1 MADEIKQEN
10 NEVVTETSSVPEAEA
25 IVEVAAPISVPVGEA
40 PRQGGR
46 RPFQKNRRGPKRDT
60 RERVRPE
67 FDQKII
73 QIRRV
78 TRVTSGGR
86 RLSFSVAMVAGD
98 KKGRVG
104 IGTGKGIDT
113 QISIDKALRDAKK
126 NMITIPLTKDLSIP
140 HDVKCKYSSA
150 RITIVPA
157 PNRGLIA
164 GSAVRTVLEL
174 AGITNVNAK
183 IISPSKNK
191 LNIARAA
198 VEALSMLKKSVKKA

>member
-1 MADEIKQEN
+1 MTDEIKQEN
-10 NEVVTETSSVPEAEA
+10 TEVTPEATVEA
-25 IVEVAAPISVPVGEA
+25 VAPASA
-40 PRQGGR
+40 PRGAGRDER
-46 RPFQKNRRGPKRDT
+46 RPFQKNRRGPKRDV
-60 RERVRPE
+60 RERVKPE

-86 RLSFSVAMVAGD
+86 RMSFSVAIVAGD
-98 KKGRVG
+98 RKGKIG

-113 QISIDKALRDAKK
+113 QISIEKALRDAKK
-126 NMITIPLTKDLSIP
+126 NMITVPLTKDLSIP
-140 HDVKCKYSSA
+140 HDVKHKYSSA
-150 RITIVPA
+150 RISIVPA

-174 AGITNVNAK
+174 AGVTNVNAK
-183 IISPSKNK
+183 VLSPSKNK

-198 VEALSMLKKSVKKA
+198 IEALSMLKKPKVIDSKKA

>member
-1 MADEIKQEN
+1 MTDEIKQEN
-10 NEVVTETSSVPEAEA
+10 TETTPAETPVEA
-25 IVEVAAPISVPVGEA
+25 AAPSAEA
-40 PRQGGR
+40 PRQQGRGDGR

-86 RLSFSVAMVAGD
+86 RMSFSVALVAGD

-104 IGTGKGIDT
+104 IGSGKGIDT

-126 NMITIPLTKDLSIP
+126 NMITVPLTKDLSIP
-140 HDVKCKYSSA
+140 HDVKTKYSSA

-174 AGITNVNAK
+174 AGVTNVNAK
-183 IISPSKNK
+183 VLSPSKNK
-191 LNIARAA
+191 LNIARAT
-198 VEALSMLKKSVKKA
+198 VQALSILKKPVQKKA

>member
-1 MADEIKQEN
+1 MTDEIKQEN
-10 NEVVTETSSVPEAEA
+10 TEVTPEATVDA
-25 IVEVAAPISVPVGEA
+25 VAPASA
-40 PRQGGR
+40 PRQAGRDER
-46 RPFQKNRRGPKRDT
+46 RPFQKNRRGPKRDV
-60 RERVRPE
+60 RERVKPE

-86 RLSFSVAMVAGD
+86 RMSFSVAIVAGD
-98 KKGRVG
+98 RKGKIG

-113 QISIDKALRDAKK
+113 QISIEKALRDAKK
-126 NMITIPLTKDLSIP
+126 NMIVVPLTKDLSIP
-140 HDVKCKYSSA
+140 HDVKHKYSSA
-150 RITIVPA
+150 RISIVPA

-174 AGITNVNAK
+174 AGVTNVNAK
-183 IISPSKNK
+183 VLSPSKNK

-198 VEALSMLKKSVKKA
+198 IEALSMLKKPKVIDSKKA

>member
-1 MADEIKQEN
+1 MTDEIKQEN
-10 NEVVTETSSVPEAEA
+10 TESIATETQ
-25 IVEVAAPISVPVGEA
+25 AAPTTTLDARPA
-40 PRQGGR
+40 RDGR
-46 RPFQKNRRGPKRDT
+46 RPFQKNRRGPKRET

-86 RLSFSVAMVAGD
+86 RMSFSVALVAGD

-104 IGTGKGIDT
+104 IGSGKGIDT

-126 NMITIPLTKDLSIP
+126 NMITVPLTKDASIP

-150 RITIVPA
+150 RIAIVPA

-174 AGITNVNAK
+174 AGVTNVNAK
-183 IISPSKNK
+183 ILSPSKNK

-198 VEALSMLKKSVKKA
+198 IEALSMLKKREVKKA

>member
-1 MADEIKQEN
+1 MTDEIKQEN
-10 NEVVTETSSVPEAEA
+10 TEVTPEATVEA
-25 IVEVAAPISVPVGEA
+25 VVSAPTSA
-40 PRQGGR
+40 PRPAGRDER
-46 RPFQKNRRGPKRDT
+46 RPFQKNRRGPKRDV
-60 RERVRPE
+60 RERVKPE

-86 RLSFSVAMVAGD
+86 RMSFSVAIVAGD
-98 KKGRVG
+98 RKGKIG

-113 QISIDKALRDAKK
+113 QISIEKALRDAKK
-126 NMITIPLTKDLSIP
+126 NMITVPLTKDLSIP
-140 HDVKCKYSSA
+140 HDVKHKYSSA
-150 RITIVPA
+150 RISIVPA

-174 AGITNVNAK
+174 AGVTNVNAK
-183 IISPSKNK
+183 VHSPSKNK

-198 VEALSMLKKSVKKA
+198 IEALSMLKKPKVIDSKKA

>member
-1 MADEIKQEN
+1 MTDPILNNGIQQNEGVPVEN
-10 NEVVTETSSVPEAEA
+10 TETASS
-25 IVEVAAPISVPVGEA
+25 AAQPASDVSRQQGRGE
-40 PRQGGR
+40 GR

-86 RLSFSVAMVAGD
+86 RMSFSVALVAGD

-104 IGTGKGIDT
+104 IGSGKGIDT

-126 NMITIPLTKDLSIP
+126 NMITVPLTKDSSIP
-140 HDVKCKYSSA
+140 HDVKTKYSSA
-150 RITIVPA
+150 RISIVPA

-174 AGITNVNAK
+174 AGVTNVNAK
-183 IISPSKNK
+183 VLSPSKNK

-198 VEALSMLKKSVKKA
+198 VDALAKLKKPVKKA